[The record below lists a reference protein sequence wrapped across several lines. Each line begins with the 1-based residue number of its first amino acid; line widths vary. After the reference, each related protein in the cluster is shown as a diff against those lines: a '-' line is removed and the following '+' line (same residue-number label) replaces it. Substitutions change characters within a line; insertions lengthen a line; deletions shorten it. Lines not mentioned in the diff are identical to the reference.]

1 MASAQR
7 TSMLTEA
14 REREMRASS
23 SVSHKQQSVIWW
35 VRRDLRLFDNPAL
48 LAAIAT
54 GSAVV
59 RKNKTNMEARILSVF
74 LSIYVSVRVCVCV
87 CVCEE
92 ASLSL
97 VRGTRSAYFLQV
109 VEIVHNGTCVQDVL
123 LNDDEQEDVRTCTPV
138 RDADWKEKSTDDKT

>member
-138 RDADWKEKSTDDKT
+138 RDADWREKSTDDKT

>member
-87 CVCEE
+87 CVCVE

-138 RDADWKEKSTDDKT
+138 RDADWREKSTDDKT

>member
-87 CVCEE
+87 CVCVE

-109 VEIVHNGTCVQDVL
+109 VEIVHNGTCVCARRSSERRRARRRSHVHSRARCRL
-123 LNDDEQEDVRTCTPV
+123 ER
-138 RDADWKEKSTDDKT
+138 EKY